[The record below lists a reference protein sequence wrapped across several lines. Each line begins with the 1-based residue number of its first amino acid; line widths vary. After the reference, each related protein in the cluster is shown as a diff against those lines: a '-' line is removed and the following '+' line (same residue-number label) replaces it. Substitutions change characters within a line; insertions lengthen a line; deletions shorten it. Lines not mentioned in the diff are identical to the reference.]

1 MPPDN
6 DVQAVEQLS
15 EAYRLI
21 TTQLERVI
29 VGQTQVIE
37 QLLVA
42 MFARGHC
49 LLVGVPGLAKTL
61 MIRTLAERLNLD
73 FSRIQFT
80 PDLMPVGHHRHGSDP
95 GRPHH
100 RARGRSSFSR
110 GRSSA
115 T

>member
-1 MPPDN
+1 MSQEN
-6 DVQAVEQLS
+6 DIQAVHELS

-21 TTQLERVI
+21 TEQLGRMI
-29 VGQTQVIE
+29 VGQQQVIE
-37 QLLVA
+37 ELLVA

-61 MIRTLAERLNLD
+61 MIRTLADALSLE

-80 PDLMPVGHHRHGSDP
+80 PDLMPADITGTEVIQEDKQ
-95 GRPHH
+95 
-100 RARGRSSFSR
+100 RARGSSGSSR